1 MTADS
6 EAARRLEAP
15 EGSSAEGPPSTP
27 DAPAQPQGEGG
38 TAPAPAQVARI
49 LRWSGVRMRAVATT
63 GLFILAL
70 LYSLYFAAE
79 FLIPLATAAF
89 LGLVLLPIVR
99 VAERFH
105 IPSFVTAGAVVLWL
119 VATIGAGF
127 VGLAAPAADWID
139 RSPRVLGQLE
149 DKLREVK
156 EPIEALRRA
165 ADEVQK
171 SANVGGQQSAEVAVA
186 EKNLL
191 ERAFGGVIHTLTQFA
206 VIVVLL
212 VFLLS
217 SGDLFKEK
225 LVRVMPTLTE
235 KKRAVTIWREIEHDV
250 SRYLFTVSVINA
262 GLGAVVGFGLY
273 LVGMPNPMLWGVMV
287 AFLNYIPYF
296 GPLVGAAILGLVG
309 VIAFD
314 KVELALIPPAI
325 LIVANAIEGTFV
337 TPAILGRRFEI
348 NAVVIFVAV
357 AFWGWIWGIP
367 GALLAVPIL
376 VAFKVV
382 CDHVEHLKNVGE
394 FLGR

>member
-1 MTADS
+1 
-6 EAARRLEAP
+6 
-15 EGSSAEGPPSTP
+15 
-27 DAPAQPQGEGG
+27 
-38 TAPAPAQVARI
+38 
-49 LRWSGVRMRAVATT
+49 MRAFATT

-99 VAERFH
+99 VAERFR
-105 IPSFVTAGAVVLWL
+105 IPSFVTAGAVVLGL

-127 VGLAAPAADWID
+127 FGLAAPAADWID
-139 RSPRVLGQLE
+139 RSPRVLSQLE

-171 SANVGGQQSAEVAVA
+171 STNVSGQQSPEVAVA

-262 GLGAVVGFGLY
+262 GLGTVVGFGLY

-314 KVELALIPPAI
+314 QVELALVPPAI

-357 AFWGWIWGIP
+357 AFWGWIWGVP